1 VELKATACQLFCNYI
16 KLFYKYIN
24 FYKHTRYEKKSVDSD
39 FSDVHGSI
47 NDLETFTNSVRSEE
61 LEFSRE
67 DQTNAV
73 LAQVQQAAGER
84 QD

>member
-1 VELKATACQLFCNYI
+1 M
-16 KLFYKYIN
+16 
-24 FYKHTRYEKKSVDSD
+24 KKSVNSD
-39 FSDVHGSI
+39 FIDVHGSI
-47 NDLETFTNSVRSEE
+47 NDLETFTDSVRSEE